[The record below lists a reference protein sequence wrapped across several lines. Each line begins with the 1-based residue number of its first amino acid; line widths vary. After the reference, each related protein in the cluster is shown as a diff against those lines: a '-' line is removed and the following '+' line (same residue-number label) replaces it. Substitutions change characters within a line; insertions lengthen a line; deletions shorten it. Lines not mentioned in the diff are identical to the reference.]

1 MNWFVPG
8 CFSQPYRTQA
18 LCLCGAARAEPGAA
32 NWGCRSSL
40 GKNFR
45 AVGRKWPQ
53 LRNPHSALSRVRDTH
68 VCLTHVC
75 LTCVTPAFVQSIL
88 DAGGD
93 VKKLL
98 ALQVQV
104 RRPACRRAFL
114 LFVPTPDPTHTV

>member
-32 NWGCRSSL
+32 NWGCRSRL

-45 AVGRKWPQ
+45 AVGRKWAQ
-53 LRNPHSALSRVRDTH
+53 LRNPSSTLVK
-68 VCLTHVC
+68 
-75 LTCVTPAFVQSIL
+75 SIE

-93 VKKLL
+93 VDKLL